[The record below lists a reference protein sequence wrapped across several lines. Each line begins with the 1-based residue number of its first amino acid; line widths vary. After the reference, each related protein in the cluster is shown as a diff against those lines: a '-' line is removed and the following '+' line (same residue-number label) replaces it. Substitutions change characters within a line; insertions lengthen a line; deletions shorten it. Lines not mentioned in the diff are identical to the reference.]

1 MDLFVYSDES
11 SVFDYKHNKIFTFGG
26 LIFIGKEQKD
36 IATRKFL
43 HAERCLR
50 QFGTHSCNEE
60 LKACKITTK
69 EKNKLFRSLNNFYKF
84 GVIINQSK
92 VLPNIFEDKKTKQ
105 RYLDYAYK
113 IILKRKLIH
122 LMDSNVID
130 KSCIDNIRIFVDE
143 HTTAT
148 NGRYELR
155 EAIEQELKKGTYNYN
170 YNTYYEPILPSVK
183 SIELKYCNSSK
194 IPLIRAADIVAN
206 KIYTTTLRN
215 ELHILKNK
223 STMYIEILP

>member
-1 MDLFVYSDES
+1 
-11 SVFDYKHNKIFTFGG
+11 
-26 LIFIGKEQKD
+26 
-36 IATRKFL
+36 
-43 HAERCLR
+43 
-50 QFGTHSCNEE
+50 
-60 LKACKITTK
+60 
-69 EKNKLFRSLNNFYKF
+69 
-84 GVIINQSK
+84 
-92 VLPNIFEDKKTKQ
+92 
-105 RYLDYAYK
+105 
-113 IILKRKLIH
+113 
-122 LMDSNVID
+122 MDSNIID

-194 IPLIRAADIVAN
+194 ISLIRAADIVAN

-215 ELHILKNK
+215 ELHTLKNK